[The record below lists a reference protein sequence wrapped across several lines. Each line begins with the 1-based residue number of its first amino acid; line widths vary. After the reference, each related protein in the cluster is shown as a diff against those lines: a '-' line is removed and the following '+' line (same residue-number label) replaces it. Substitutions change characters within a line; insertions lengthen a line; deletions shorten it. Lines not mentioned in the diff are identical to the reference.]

1 MEHMKNGMKYEARNS
16 RMPLRIEKL
25 QGLLGRKITAT
36 EKAEWIIAGTIGRKA
51 ECIPTGYFQVGN
63 GNDSGYGKCG

>member
-25 QGLLGRKITAT
+25 QGLLGRKI
-36 EKAEWIIAGTIGRKA
+36 AGKRIH
-51 ECIPTGYFQVGN
+51 
-63 GNDSGYGKCG
+63 